1 MTVDANA
8 AEQVWLAPLP
18 TPTIDGVLAAVS
30 RRGLR
35 VNNLFQLESGP
46 WRANLT
52 DGKTWFE
59 FGTSETAVGALE
71 EALGKAAVEVD
82 VFS

>member
-1 MTVDANA
+1 MTIESVFS
-8 AEQVWLAPLP
+8 EI
-18 TPTIDGVLAAVS
+18 T

-52 DGKTWFE
+52 DGKVWFD
-59 FGTSETAVGALE
+59 FGTDETPCGALRD
-71 EALGKAAVEVD
+71 ALSKAAAVVEID